1 MLKIT
6 IACGR
11 KQCYISCVT
20 NETNNAT
27 MKTVAYPGK
36 SIMGNKWG
44 YNELI
49 NYMGLRKLPT
59 GLETAF
65 GEYEPVCPA
74 ELMPHDK
81 YEKLLAPYEL
91 PADKNEY
98 LDRALAAV
106 EADEKVLFFSHFF
119 VWDMCSMRNKYD
131 IDNYTELV
139 PDCLG
144 QYNDAYAFLILL
156 ACVPVSEKEMQRRGI
171 PVEYY
176 EDIPHRMLR
185 DQLKRY
191 KETGRIDVEDMPWKM
206 NFYTLT
212 IFLLDRFLFIPYCH
226 GERFRMYRS
235 EKTGRVIA
243 LNEAGCGYDAEGQLL
258 DWGFPEEDSETDDES
273 KSVSEEYSERHGAGN
288 PEENA
293 DGRKNG
299 NFYSHRKAVGEE
311 TFTTTLIETDDSVTG
326 YYMNPIGF
334 TENRTVTLDKKEY
347 KQVLAENDWLIALH
361 IPGGEGYTPERMHS
375 SMVMA
380 LEFFAKYYPE
390 LDMKGF
396 WSSSWLYDERLRL
409 ILGDGR
415 NITNVQNLMYRYS
428 DGEDGSMLYVHLF
441 KDMKNSLEDYEC
453 SSTLQKEAKRYL
465 LAGKRFCTTGMMLLS
480 EEAYSGRT
488 YFSEE
493 DKDNWNRLVET
504 WRLKA

>member
-1 MLKIT
+1 MNT
-6 IACGR
+6 IGR
-11 KQCYISCVT
+11 SVILYNVT
-20 NETNNAT
+20 SETKLRNKLVRGEMSNNC
-27 MKTVAYPGK
+27 
-36 SIMGNKWG
+36 N
-44 YNELI
+44 YNDLI
-49 NYMGLRKLPT
+49 QYMGMSKLPK
-59 GLETAF
+59 GLEEAF
-65 GEYEPVCPA
+65 KEYSPVYET
-74 ELMPHDK
+74 ELLPHDY
-81 YEKLLAPYEL
+81 YEKLLAPYDL
-91 PADKNEY
+91 PSDKKEF
-98 LDRALAAV
+98 LDKALAAV

-144 QYNDAYAFLILL
+144 PYNTAYAFLILL
-156 ACVPVSEKEMQRRGI
+156 ACVPVSEKEMIRRGI
-171 PVEYY
+171 PHEYY
-176 EDIPHRMLR
+176 QDIPHRMMR

-191 KETGRIDVEDMPWKM
+191 KEQNRIDVEDLPWKM

-235 EKTGRVIA
+235 NKTGDVIA
-243 LNEAGCGYDAEGQLL
+243 LNEAGCTYDCEGQLL
-258 DWGFPEEDSETDDES
+258 DWGFPDEEEGE
-273 KSVSEEYSERHGAGN
+273 SVSEEYSERHGAGDPN
-288 PEENA
+288 VNE
-293 DGRKNG
+293 DGRRNG
-299 NFYSHRKAVGEE
+299 NYYSHRKAASEE
-311 TFTTTLIETDDSVTG
+311 TFTTTLTETEDSITG

-334 TENRTVTLDKKEY
+334 TENRTVTLDKSEY
-347 KQVLAENDWLIALH
+347 KPALQDGDWLIALH

-380 LEFFAKYYPE
+380 LEFFKKYYPE

-396 WSSSWLYDERLRL
+396 WSSSWLYDDRLRL

-441 KDMKNSLEDYEC
+441 KNMKNSLEDYEC
-453 SSTLQKEAKRYL
+453 NSTLQKETKRYL
-465 LAGKRFCTTGMMLLS
+465 LAGKRFCTTGMMILS

-493 DKDNWNRLVET
+493 DKENWNRLVET